1 MHFILVVTKLNFQH
15 HNFSLQCHMILQ
27 NSQFIH
33 DAAQETFLIIIIN
46 ANIFLEGD
54 PFFLGFFYE

>member
-1 MHFILVVTKLNFQH
+1 
-15 HNFSLQCHMILQ
+15 MILQ

-54 PFFLGFFYE
+54 PFFFGFFYE